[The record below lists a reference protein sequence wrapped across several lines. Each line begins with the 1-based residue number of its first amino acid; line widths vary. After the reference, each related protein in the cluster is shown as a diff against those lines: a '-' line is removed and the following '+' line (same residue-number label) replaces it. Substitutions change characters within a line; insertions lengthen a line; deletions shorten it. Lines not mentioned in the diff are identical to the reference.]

1 MLPYST
7 IMMEE
12 AAAVMV
18 VKAMEL
24 AGMQELWNM
33 TICDCMSRF
42 MQTIQLQIHSL
53 KDFIQ
58 Q

>member
-1 MLPYST
+1 
-7 IMMEE
+7 MMEE